1 MIQKIIKLKLYFSLI
16 LLLSYC
22 SKDDNNDT
30 IEPSI
35 TMTASKLLKT
45 NGSTIVDENGN
56 NVFLKGVAFGND
68 FWFSTPTNTHHN
80 ELDFQRVKNMG
91 MNTIRFYL
99 NYRFFEDDSNPYTYK
114 QSAWDWLDQNIAW
127 AKQHG
132 IYLILNMH
140 TPQGGYQS
148 QGNGSALWEVEENQ
162 NRLIA
167 LWKAIAERYKDEKI
181 IAGFGP
187 LNEPVPTISKSKW
200 NILAQNL
207 IDEIREV
214 DEHHLLFIEKAI
226 YVQNSNEGYENLN
239 FPDIEGNNIVYE
251 FHSYEPYLY
260 THQLFDWANLG
271 DGGKYPDE
279 NHVEETPGSWYT
291 ATFNNPNANTG
302 TSNWTYFEG
311 VKYNIS
317 DSKINYAIPALI
329 GEKAGGTVFFDNVI
343 IKEYDE
349 NNTFVKDINLFDF
362 NTQQGWSFWSE
373 NNSGEG
379 GFSDTEGYNDSSSI
393 YIKNTTSD
401 SNMSGYNYKF
411 IPKQGFSYQISGYMK
426 GNNIATNAA
435 CKLRL
440 DFYTTEGSVLTR
452 NKEYLEY
459 TLNNYIEWAKTKNV
473 PLFLGEFGLGKH
485 CFENNKGGLLFVND
499 MLDIILENNLHFTY
513 HAYHE
518 DAFGIYYGH
527 NALPSIS
534 NANNDL
540 INLLSNKLR

>member
-35 TMTASKLLKT
+35 TMTASKLLKA

-207 IDEIREV
+207 IDGIREV

-362 NTQQGWSFWSE
+362 NTQQGWSFWSA

>member
-207 IDEIREV
+207 IDGIREV

-362 NTQQGWSFWSE
+362 NTQQGWSFWSA